1 MFGNDSTGDSG
12 VTTEKRTVWP
22 IDRSTQDTEDAVV
35 GGSLIYAVVVSTS
48 PSVVVLALSVAAL
61 VGGSLDVRC
70 VVLAVAPFVVRG

>member
-48 PSVVVLALSVAAL
+48 PT
-61 VGGSLDVRC
+61 R
-70 VVLAVAPFVVRG
+70 